1 MVFNATFN
9 NISVKEGIL
18 KINLKFRKPIKIEL
32 KKKKKKKKKLGV
44 STFWP
49 CRISET
55 ILELKQICW
64 NTLKMNF
71 SEKFNEK

>member
-18 KINLKFRKPIKIEL
+18 KINLKFKKHIKIEL
-32 KKKKKKKKKLGV
+32 KKKKKLKLGV